1 MTRRTPVLTAALAAG
16 LATVLIGAAACGG
29 EPDFWEAYAEIV
41 AEEDARGT
49 NGLARIRR
57 HLESRDPA
65 VRAAAVRALGRMEDP
80 SYLEDMNS
88 RLADPD
94 PSVRS
99 SAAAAVAQ
107 SVLGRDPAAALAM
120 LSARI
125 GEERDATA
133 LGGLATSLGRLAVE
147 GDARR
152 TVATGLATV
161 GDQLLAAP
169 GDASVSSSGAAGAEA
184 DAEPADSLL
193 ADSRWAAL
201 LGLARGIEAFGR
213 GGAGLGEDA
222 GVANPGDL
230 AAGTAARRL
239 EAVTRSLAAVRG
251 TVPEE
256 AVAARIR
263 RLAVTALVH
272 ARRMSAQDALRFL
285 TDPDP
290 GVRRVVVAGAGATA
304 AAASG
309 PGTEQADEAS
319 ADQVHEAGA
328 DAGLQA
334 AVRAG
339 LADLDASVRVVA
351 LRAFNR
357 GMRGSDGCGPLFGA
371 FADPDPHVS
380 AVAIGLA
387 AQPCADADAQRAA
400 LLTVVREAGRLG
412 AEWRRPARALHS
424 LAALA
429 PSEAAPFAQELA
441 RHSSPFVRAWA
452 ARTAALAGESALLY
466 ELAGDPDPNVRT
478 AALEGLGTLE
488 GGAARSAYAAQ
499 LGADDPLL
507 VMTAVRLLT
516 AHASGAVPVPALLD
530 ALARFTA
537 TERETV
543 RDVRMALLDGI
554 GAAGGYRQDDL
565 APYLADFDPLVAA
578 RATTLY
584 GAVASAL
591 GGSPDSPDGEQADPS
606 APAAAQPT
614 ERIRPPLTP
623 APRLDAA
630 RLRELDRSVVI
641 LRMAGLGEIVIALRP
656 RLAATNADRFARLAE
671 AGYFDGLVFHRV
683 EPNFVI
689 QGGSPHANE
698 YAGDG
703 PYSRDEISS
712 QPHWRGTVG
721 LSTRGRDTGDAQ
733 IFVNLVDNVRL
744 DFNYTIFG
752 EVVEGMDVVDA
763 VQEGAVIEQA
773 QVTLR

>member
-1 MTRRTPVLTAALAAG
+1 MLAG
-16 LATVLIGAAACGG
+16 VAACGG
-29 EPDFWEAYAEIV
+29 EPDFWEAYGEIV
-41 AEEDARGT
+41 AEEDVRGT
-49 NGLARIRR
+49 NGLARIHR
-57 HLESRDPA
+57 HLESGDPA

-80 SYLEDMNS
+80 SHLDDLNP
-88 RLADPD
+88 RLADLD
-94 PSVRS
+94 PSVRA

-152 TVATGLATV
+152 TVATGLAKV
-161 GDQLLAAP
+161 GDRLLAAP

-184 DAEPADSLL
+184 DAEPTDSLL

-201 LGLARGIEAFGR
+201 LGLARGIEALVR

-222 GVANPGDL
+222 GVANPGDQ
-230 AAGTAARRL
+230 AAGTAARHL
-239 EAVTRSLAAVRG
+239 EAVTRSLAAIRG
-251 TVPEE
+251 TAPEE

-272 ARRMSAQDALRFL
+272 AQRMSAQDALRFL

-290 GVRRVVVAGAGATA
+290 GVRRVVVAGADA
-304 AAASG
+304 
-309 PGTEQADEAS
+309 EQADEP
-319 ADQVHEAGA
+319 GA

-339 LADLDASVRVVA
+339 LADLDASVRVAA

-357 GMRGSDGCGPLFGA
+357 GMRGSDGCGPLFRA

-380 AVAIGLA
+380 AVAIDLA
-387 AQPCADADAQRAA
+387 AQPCPDADAQREV
-400 LLTVVREAGRLG
+400 LLAVAREAGRLG

-429 PSEAAPFAQELA
+429 PAEAAPFARELA
-441 RHSSPFVRAWA
+441 RHSSPLARAWA
-452 ARTAALAGESALLY
+452 ARAATLASDPALLY
-466 ELAGDPDPNVRT
+466 DLAGDPDPNVRT
-478 AALEGLGTLE
+478 AALEGLGALE
-488 GGAARSAYAAQ
+488 GEAARSAYAAQ

-507 VMTAVRLLT
+507 VMTAVRLLN
-516 AHASGAVPVPALLD
+516 AHAAGAVPVPALLD
-530 ALARFTA
+530 ALARFTS
-537 TERETV
+537 TRRETV
-543 RDVRMALLDGI
+543 RDVRVALLDGI
-554 GAAGGYRQDDL
+554 DAAGGYRQDDL

-591 GGSPDSPDGEQADPS
+591 GTSPDSPDGEQADPG
-606 APAAAQPT
+606 APAAVHPT
-614 ERIRPPLTP
+614 DRIRPPLTP
-623 APRLDAA
+623 APLLDAA
-630 RLRELDRSVVI
+630 RLQELDRSVVI

-656 RLAATNADRFARLAE
+656 RMAATNADRFARLAE

-773 QVTLR
+773 RVARR